1 MYYSVGSGYNTSTQA
16 CACMYMYVLPNTLHV
31 FQLRISITKTFGL
44 SGVNTFQHSGNTL
57 SCLTFPKTISLQN
70 FIASQVKFM
79 PFNGPSCLQL

>member
-1 MYYSVGSGYNTSTQA
+1 M
-16 CACMYMYVLPNTLHV
+16 CMHVQYMYVLPNTLHV

-79 PFNGPSCLQL
+79 PVNGPSCLQL

>member
-16 CACMYMYVLPNTLHV
+16 CACMYMYVSLHV

-57 SCLTFPKTISLQN
+57 SCLTFPKNISLQN

-79 PFNGPSCLQL
+79 PDNGPSCMFTTI